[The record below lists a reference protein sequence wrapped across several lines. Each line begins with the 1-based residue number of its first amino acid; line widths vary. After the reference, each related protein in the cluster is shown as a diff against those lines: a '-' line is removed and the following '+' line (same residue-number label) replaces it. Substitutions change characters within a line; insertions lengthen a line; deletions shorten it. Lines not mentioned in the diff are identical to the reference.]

1 MKIKINITKEIII
14 DTDEKII
21 KDLYE
26 FHKVDTNAVATDEMY
41 YQGEEAI
48 EKLIGIPHVPD
59 YGINYI
65 PNQEYFY
72 AVYAEDDTPIIE
84 M

>member
-1 MKIKINITKEIII
+1 MKIKINITKEIIV
-14 DTDEKII
+14 DTEEKII

-26 FHKVDTNAVATDEMY
+26 IHKANANAVATDEMY
-41 YQGEEAI
+41 YKGEEVI
-48 EKLIGIPHVPD
+48 EKITGIPPIPD
-59 YGINYI
+59 YSVNHI
-65 PNQEYFY
+65 PNQEYFF

>member
-1 MKIKINITKEIII
+1 MKIKINITKEIIV

-26 FHKVDTNAVATDEMY
+26 FHKANVNAVATDEMY
-41 YQGEEAI
+41 YEGEEVI
-48 EKLIGIPHVPD
+48 KKITGIPPLPD
-59 YGINYI
+59 YGTNQI
-65 PNQEYFY
+65 PNKEYFF